1 MAENPVENP
10 TENKGEEKKY
20 WIDDMHNVYKIF
32 WAVVIAC
39 AILFLSDAFYHKH
52 VVFDF
57 ENWFG
62 FFGLFGFTVSFV
74 LVLVAR
80 QMRKIIMRS
89 EDYYDR

>member
-1 MAENPVENP
+1 MADNPSENLKVKSN
-10 TENKGEEKKY
+10 NGKKY
-20 WIDDMHNVYKIF
+20 WIDDVQNVYKIF
-32 WAVVIAC
+32 WALVIVC
-39 AILFLSDAFYHKH
+39 TLLFLSDALYHKH
-52 VVFDF
+52 VTLNF

-62 FFGLFGFTVSFV
+62 FFGLFGFTVSFA

>member
-1 MAENPVENP
+1 MAEKPVENP
-10 TENKGEEKKY
+10 TENKGGERKY
-20 WIDDMHNVYKIF
+20 WIDDMRNVYKIF
-32 WAVVIAC
+32 WAVVIVC